1 MRKEGSR
8 IFERLFSP
16 RVSVIV
22 SFLWGFAEATL
33 FFIIPDV
40 FLGAVALFSP
50 MRGILCCIMSVL
62 GAMLGG
68 GIMYLLS
75 CRIPQVM
82 LDLLAKVPGISD
94 SMIAQ
99 VGTDY
104 RIYGLKAIFIAP
116 WAGVPYKIYAVQ
128 AGIHGID
135 RTAFILATI
144 PARLERFILVLLV
157 TVLLGYRFKRSI
169 LRRPGYWMTAYAV
182 FWIACYTAYAIY
194 LNGRI

>member
-1 MRKEGSR
+1 MKSKGIG
-8 IFERLFSP
+8 IFERVFSS
-16 RVSVIV
+16 RVSLII

-50 MRGILCCIMSVL
+50 MCGILCCIMSIL

-68 GIMYLLS
+68 GLMYLLS
-75 CRIPQVM
+75 CRIPQTM
-82 LDLLAKVPGISD
+82 LALLTKVPGITD
-94 SMIAQ
+94 SMITQ
-99 VGTDY
+99 VGINY
-104 RIYGLKAIFIAP
+104 KMYGLKSIFLAP

-144 PARLERFILVLLV
+144 PARLERFILVIV
-157 TVLLGYRFKRSI
+157 VMMFLGYRFRRSV

-182 FWIACYTAYAIY
+182 FWIACYVAYAIY
-194 LNGRI
+194 LNGRT